1 MYYIVL
7 SISVSLS
14 ISIYIYIYIYIHG
27 CLNIEGLEIAT
38 NNVPGLAE
46 CAHETGGPG
55 AAGDGCVWTEKQRW
69 TAHHYIH
76 IYIYTHTSSLLTIIV
91 FSSVSPCPWVF
102 LILGKP
108 NHHWREI
115 SPLKLPTES
124 VEKHHAW
131 HCCRVSGS
139 CYRHIPSSNNTF
151 PLNKYN
157 FIMNM
162 LLFLFHAK
170 VGKFSKLAHLVV
182 SGSTCFFCA
191 RSINKAPLMP
201 NWWSW
206 MPMSSAPP
214 GEDCGPPDGSMP
226 VEPSRA
232 ILGVSWH
239 HIWSK
244 KRGILWMGQKQRV
257 FHSCFFS
264 KDQIRVSS
272 LEHLWLWHLKKL
284 HIPIKAEVINEIRRS
299 MRMVVYPARMEI

>member
-1 MYYIVL
+1 MCSWNWRSWSPGRWV
-7 SISVSLS
+7 
-14 ISIYIYIYIYIHG
+14 
-27 CLNIEGLEIAT
+27 CLNR
-38 NNVPGLAE
+38 
-46 CAHETGGPG
+46 ET
-55 AAGDGCVWTEKQRW
+55 KMNSSSL
-69 TAHHYIH
+69 YL
-76 IYIYTHTSSLLTIIV
+76 YIYTHIHHHCWLSSCSVQCPLVPGCSWFWANPTTID
-91 FSSVSPCPWVF
+91 
-102 LILGKP
+102 GKYLHWSCQP
-108 NHHWREI
+108 NRWR
-115 SPLKLPTES
+115 STTRGT
-124 VEKHHAW
+124 VAA
-131 HCCRVSGS
+131 
-139 CYRHIPSSNNTF
+139 YRGHVTGTF
-151 PLNKYN
+151 PDQTT
-157 FIMNM
+157 
-162 LLFLFHAK
+162 LFHWTNT
-170 VGKFSKLAHLVV
+170 SLAW
-182 SGSTCFFCA
+182 TCYCFCSMPKWASFPNWPISLFRAAHVFFCA

>member
-1 MYYIVL
+1 MKLAVL
-7 SISVSLS
+7 EPREMGVS
-14 ISIYIYIYIYIHG
+14 
-27 CLNIEGLEIAT
+27 E
-38 NNVPGLAE
+38 
-46 CAHETGGPG
+46 
-55 AAGDGCVWTEKQRW
+55 QRNKDEQL
-69 TAHHYIH
+69 IIIF

-108 NHHWREI
+108 NHHWWEI

-151 PLNKYN
+151 PLNKYK
-157 FIMNM
+157 FSMNM